1 MGRLFGYVRVSTDM
15 QEASAEAQQDTLLRY
30 AASIGRPLDG
40 LYVDQDV
47 SGGVPLR
54 DRPKGKEL
62 WDALQSGDTVAVTT
76 QDRGFRNFQDV
87 VYTFF
92 AWKNAGIRL
101 HILDFPVDLTTD
113 EGEMWFMQKAVFAA
127 YEKKQIGKRT
137 KAGYEHRRRNGQPY
151 GPTRPYGWTV
161 RYDSHGRLAG
171 WEEFP
176 KERDVGSEVLRMR
189 AEGKTRAEIAIA
201 LVHAGARKPRKKKG
215 HSDYYHVK
223 DVFLLERAAKA
234 GYPTVPRAFWQDPDY
249 EQKLN
254 AMKSDGPPLL
264 FGGSGSSESGPL
276 PTPARPLAGRQSRG
290 SDSPVTQ

>member
-30 AASIGRPLDG
+30 AAGIGRPLDG

-47 SGGVPLR
+47 SGSVPLR
-54 DRPKGKEL
+54 ERPRGKEL
-62 WDALQSGDTVAVTT
+62 WDLLQTGDTVAVTT

-137 KAGYEHRRRNGQPY
+137 KASYEHRRRNNQPY
-151 GPTRPYGWTV
+151 GLTRPYGWTV
-161 RYDSHGRLAG
+161 RYDSQGKLAG
-171 WEEFP
+171 WEACP
-176 KERDVGSEVLRMR
+176 KEQDVGSLVVSMR
-189 AEGKTRAEIAIA
+189 AEGKTLSQVATA
-201 LVHAGARKPRKKKG
+201 LVHAGARKPRRVKG

-234 GYPTVPRAFWQDPDY
+234 GYPTVPREFWQAPDY
-249 EQKLN
+249 AQKLN
-254 AMKSDGPPLL
+254 AMKSGGSPLL
-264 FGGSGSSESGPL
+264 FAASAPLGSDPSRD
-276 PTPARPLAGRQSRG
+276 PARPRASHRSQG
-290 SDSPVTQ
+290 